1 MDTLIASIREVLPTD
16 PLILPL
22 IERHLSFARAS
33 SPPCSVH
40 AMDAEDMVAKGV
52 RFFAAFDGD
61 LAVAMGALKKLTPP
75 AGELKSMHV
84 HSDYRGAGLADA
96 ILETVLRAAREAELS
111 VIYLETG
118 SQAAFAPARNFYT
131 RHGFAYCPPFE
142 GYVEDPE
149 SVFMTRPL

>member
-1 MDTLIASIREVLPTD
+1 MDALTSGVREVLPTD
-16 PLILPL
+16 PLIAPL

-33 SPPCSVH
+33 SPPCSTH
-40 AMDAEDMVAKGV
+40 ALEADEMVDQDV
-52 RFFAAFDGD
+52 RFFAIFDGD

-96 ILETVLRAAREAELS
+96 ILKTVLQAAREAELS
-111 VIYLETG
+111 EIYLETG
-118 SQAAFAPARNFYT
+118 SQPPFIAARNFYE

-149 SVFMTRPL
+149 SVFMTRSL